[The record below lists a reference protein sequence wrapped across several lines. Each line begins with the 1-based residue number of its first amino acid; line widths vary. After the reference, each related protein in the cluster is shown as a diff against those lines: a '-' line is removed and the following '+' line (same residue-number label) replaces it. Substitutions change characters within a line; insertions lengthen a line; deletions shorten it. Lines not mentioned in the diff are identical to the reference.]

1 MQTIE
6 LNPEEAEVLREVL
19 QQNLAEI
26 EVEIFR
32 TDTHDFEE
40 KLKHRRGSMEHM
52 WRSCPAPQWQCD
64 LANRAWIQ
72 HKAASRS

>member
-1 MQTIE
+1 MRETWYLTFMQTIE

-32 TDTHDFEE
+32 TDTHDFKE
-40 KLKHRRGSMEHM
+40 KLKHRRGSMEHIVAKL
-52 WRSCPAPQWQCD
+52 SS
-64 LANRAWIQ
+64 
-72 HKAASRS
+72 AAVAV